1 MNDLIEALK
10 HPEYVHVLLNP
21 IPGYVLPVGLVL
33 LLISLVHKKLE
44 LQRAALWILVFVGI
58 AAWPIWYFG
67 HQAYGHLGEALTEE
81 AKQWANVHVQRA
93 DRFVYSLY
101 LTGLLGLAA
110 IFLPRR
116 FPKTAKP
123 LAMTA
128 LIVGVA
134 AFGFTSWI
142 SRAGGEIRHSEFRT
156 GQPPAAPAHEH
167 KNGHAH

>member
-21 IPGYVLPVGLVL
+21 IPGYILPVGLVL
-33 LLISLVHKKLE
+33 LSISLLRRKPE
-44 LQRAALWILVFVGI
+44 LQRVSLWILVFVGI

-67 HQAYGHLGEALTEE
+67 HQAYGHLAEALTEE

-116 FPKTAKP
+116 FPRTAKP
-123 LAMTA
+123 LAVTA
-128 LIVGVA
+128 LMAGVA
-134 AFGFTSWI
+134 AFAFTIWI

-156 GQPPAAPAHEH
+156 GPPPAAPAHEH
-167 KNGHAH
+167 KSRSAH